1 MYKRQ
6 VIDNDG
12 NEYTIYVDTENNG
25 KIVNVL
31 PPDSSTAIKVK
42 EVKDLPEL
50 IIETKTGYGAILKPQ
65 IKPRPDYQGKVEQ
78 VIDCVT

>member
-1 MYKRQ
+1 M
-6 VIDNDG
+6 V
-12 NEYTIYVDTENNG
+12 
-25 KIVNVL
+25 
-31 PPDSSTAIKVK
+31 KVK

-65 IKPRPDYQGKVEQ
+65 IKPRPDYQGEVEQ